1 MDTKSHNPLPEELI
15 AQLSEHCKTKD
26 DLDGIMKM
34 MWQSLLNQ
42 ALDTEMDEHLGYKKH
57 ESAGRGS
64 DNRRNGRTSKTLKGE
79 LGPIEVET
87 PRDRNSQFE
96 PQIVPK
102 HKRRFEGFDHKILAL
117 YAKGMTT
124 RDVQQTLEE
133 LYDVEVS
140 PGLISQ
146 VTEAVQE
153 EDRQWQARPLDEVYP
168 IVFLDGLVVK
178 VRVDGR
184 ITQQTIYLAVGINM
198 QGKKELL
205 GLWISQNEGAK
216 FWLDVLTDLKN
227 RGLKDIFVAC
237 VDGLKGFPDAIQT
250 VFPQTQVQLCLVHL
264 VRNALRYV
272 SFKDRKA
279 VAGDLKLIYRAATLD
294 EAESALEEF
303 SQAWDTKYPAISRSW
318 KNHWENL
325 IPFFEYP
332 EDIRRVI
339 YTTNAIESINSV
351 IRKAIRNRKIFPS
364 KESAVKIVYLAIREA
379 SKKWT
384 MPIQNWN
391 AALNRFAIAFED
403 RFPQH
408 LV

>member
-153 EDRQWQARPLDEVYP
+153 EVRQWQARPLDEVYP

>member
-1 MDTKSHNPLPEELI
+1 MDTTPQNSLPEELI

-42 ALDTEMDEHLGYKKH
+42 ALDTEMNEHLGYKKH
-57 ESAGRGS
+57 EAAGRGT

-133 LYDVEVS
+133 LYEVEVS
-140 PGLISQ
+140 PALISQ

-153 EDRQWQARPLDEVYP
+153 EVRQWQARPLDEVYP
-168 IVFLDGLVVK
+168 IVYLDGIVVK

-216 FWLDVLTDLKN
+216 FWLGVLTDLKN

-237 VDGLKGFPDAIQT
+237 VDGLKGFPDAIGT

-303 SQAWDTKYPAISRSW
+303 AQTWDTKYPAISRSW

-332 EDIRRVI
+332 EEIRRVI

-384 MPIQNWN
+384 MPIKNWT
-391 AALNRFAIAFED
+391 AALNRFAIAYED